1 MSKEIKAGER
11 IRAYRERNDWS
22 VWDLSQKS
30 GVDEKLINDIEK
42 GKTMPPLGVLVKLSR
57 ALGQRLGTFMD
68 DQFKPDPI
76 ITRAADIEA
85 KKVAGEGM
93 NTLGYASHSLAIGKP
108 DRHMDPFRI
117 EFAADGVDE
126 VQAHEGRGRGADHL
140 HRRRGGADLRPRQD
154 NPQGGRHGV
163 LQLVREART
172 PRAQRTARVD
182 LRHRVHAGVNE
193 SSKVQKF
200 KSSKVQKFKSL
211 KVQKFKSS
219 KVKAYAS
226 SHNRLTLQLLEPL
239 NSRTLE
245 LLNF

>member
-22 VWDLSQKS
+22 VWDLAQKS
-30 GVDEKLINDIEK
+30 GVEEKVINAIEK
-42 GKTMPPLGVLVKLSR
+42 GEVMPALGVLVKLSR

-93 NTLGYASHSLAIGKP
+93 NALGYASHSLAIGKP

-126 VQAHEGRGRGADHL
+126 VQAHEGEELIICLAGEVELTYGPDKTVLKAGDTAYYNSVVKHS
-140 HRRRGGADLRPRQD
+140 LRAMDGKPASIY
-154 NPQGGRHGV
+154 GV
-163 LQLVREART
+163 VFL
-172 PRAQRTARVD
+172 P
-182 LRHRVHAGVNE
+182 
-193 SSKVQKF
+193 F
-200 KSSKVQKFKSL
+200 
-211 KVQKFKSS
+211 
-219 KVKAYAS
+219 
-226 SHNRLTLQLLEPL
+226 
-239 NSRTLE
+239 
-245 LLNF
+245 